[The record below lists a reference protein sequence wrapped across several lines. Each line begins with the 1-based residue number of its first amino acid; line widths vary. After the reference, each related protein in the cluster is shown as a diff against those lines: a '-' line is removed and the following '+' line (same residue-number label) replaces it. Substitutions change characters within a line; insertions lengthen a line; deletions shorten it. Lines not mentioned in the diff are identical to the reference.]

1 MNAQSQLK
9 YILKR
14 ISSKALAETL
24 GTSPQYIRK
33 ISRGEKGAGIY
44 NTGIDTVYNDIKQ
57 YKVPASKYKYY
68 RPWLPEISKEL
79 KKSEKLKEAQSIL
92 KETKGA
98 RKINQTS
105 WKTMTKI
112 KDLKSKKI
120 VIKLPRPIEIEN
132 NVQDIMQT
140 IIPYIHFQSINKEK
154 FDFAQI
160 AVIVNVFDK
169 ILTGFETTKID
180 KFDFNAQTL
189 LQFQGQLSYVK
200 TSNIKD
206 IEKVKILYIEIRMY
220 QFL

>member
-24 GTSPQYIRK
+24 GTSPNYVKK
-33 ISRGEKGAGIY
+33 IARGEKGAGIY
-44 NTGIDTVYNDIKQ
+44 NTPIDTIYNDIKK
-57 YKVPASKYKYY
+57 YKVPSSKYKYY
-68 RPWLPEISKEL
+68 RPWSPEISKEL
-79 KKSEKLKEAQSIL
+79 KKSEKVKEFQSVL

-98 RKINQTS
+98 RKIHYKGWQ
-105 WKTMTKI
+105 TMTKI

-120 VIKLPRPIEIEN
+120 VIKLPRPIEVEN
-132 NVQDIMQT
+132 NVHDIMQA
-140 IIPYIHFQSINKEK
+140 IIPYISFSSIAKEK

-160 AVIVNVFDK
+160 AVVVNVFDK

-180 KFDFNAQTL
+180 KYDFNAKTL

-206 IEKVKILYIEIRMY
+206 IEKVKILYIEVRMY
-220 QFL
+220 QFI